1 MMCGGREII
10 PFLALK
16 IRSSLVRARLDERV
30 GSWRVER
37 REE

>member
-1 MMCGGREII
+1 MICGEKEIR
-10 PFLALK
+10 PFLASK
-16 IRSSLVRARLDERV
+16 MRSSLARARLDERV